1 MTDYIAFTKFIKN
14 PVNPLNQP
22 YKTGLVRSSINR
34 FRSLTPCAFWSVFAM
49 TFGLLIQTSSAAG
62 QNDQPVAVS
71 LEQCRKLA
79 EEGNVEALYKMGAK
93 YEARLGEV
101 QDFKGAAKW
110 YLKAAQKG
118 NAKAQYK
125 MGTMYTLGRG
135 VPIDIPEAA
144 KWFGKASQQGYL
156 AVERQIQ
163 ETGGNLQDQLLKDPL
178 GMFQRKPGG

>member
-101 QDFKGAAKW
+101 QDFKEAAKW